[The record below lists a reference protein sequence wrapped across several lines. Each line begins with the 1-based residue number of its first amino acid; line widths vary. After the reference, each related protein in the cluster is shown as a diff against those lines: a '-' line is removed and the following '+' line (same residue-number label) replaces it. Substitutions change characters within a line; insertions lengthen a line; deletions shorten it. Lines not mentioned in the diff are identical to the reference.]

1 MICTNKDVV
10 EQTATIAPLEQ
21 HREIEVQDANH
32 IISLAPHKEC
42 NDLIDMV
49 ESIVEEA
56 KNDIW
61 PTIITSEIYKSILQS
76 EILCK
81 QHLYWQTIE
90 ATLAESL
97 KRNKATENSSYK
109 QVTICMLAPK
119 LGYTVRTEWVEW
131 EHAFWNAH
139 QHLCSDMPVSASKS
153 ASKGMQVRVFV

>member
-1 MICTNKDVV
+1 MCTNKDVV

-56 KNDIW
+56 EIDIW
-61 PTIITSEIYKSILQS
+61 PTIITSEIYKSMLQS

-81 QHLYWQTIE
+81 RHLYWQTIE
-90 ATLAESL
+90 ATLAKSL
-97 KRNKATENSSYK
+97 KLNKATEKSPLQTSDNMYACTQAWVYSTYWMGRMG
-109 QVTICMLAPK
+109 ICILK
-119 LGYTVRTEWVEW
+119 
-131 EHAFWNAH
+131 
-139 QHLCSDMPVSASKS
+139 CS
-153 ASKGMQVRVFV
+153 